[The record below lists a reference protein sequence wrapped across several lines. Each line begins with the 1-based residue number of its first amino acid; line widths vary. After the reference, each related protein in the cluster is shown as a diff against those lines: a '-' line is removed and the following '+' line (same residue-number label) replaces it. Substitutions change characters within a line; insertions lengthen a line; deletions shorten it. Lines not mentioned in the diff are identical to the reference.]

1 MKLHDLEFE
10 LYLKSDKIQEKVI
23 ELAKRINKD
32 YKNISPLFVPIL
44 NGSFMFAGDLLKHIK
59 LDCLLSFIKVA
70 SYSELE
76 SSGNLKQLI
85 GVNEK
90 IFGRDIIIIEDIID
104 SGKTMTELLEKFL
117 ELGPN
122 SLEVVSLFRKE
133 KARQYDMNIKYV
145 GFEIPND
152 FIVGYGLDY
161 NGYGRNLK
169 DIYKLKS
176 DDE

>member
-32 YKNISPLFVPIL
+32 YRNISPLFVPIL
-44 NGSFMFAGDLLKHIK
+44 NGSFMFAGDLLKLIK
-59 LDCLLSFIKVA
+59 LECLVSFIKVS

-90 IFGRDIIIIEDIID
+90 IFGRDVIIIEDIID

-133 KARQYDMNIKYV
+133 KAKQYDMNIKYI

-176 DDE
+176 DE